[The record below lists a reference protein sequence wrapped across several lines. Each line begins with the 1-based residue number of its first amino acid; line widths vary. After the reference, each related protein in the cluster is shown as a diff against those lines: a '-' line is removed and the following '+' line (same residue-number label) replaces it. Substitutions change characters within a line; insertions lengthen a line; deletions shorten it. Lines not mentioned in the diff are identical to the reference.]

1 MLKRRILIVG
11 AAAMGAAPPA
21 RADPPV
27 WTVDGIAAGHA
38 DVVAYFTRGAVTRG
52 NDGIAT
58 VWRKETWIFEN
69 ADNRTKFAATPEAF
83 APQYGGFCC
92 MAMTEGKKSNGS
104 SMAWAIHKGKLYFA
118 GSPAVLANWK
128 LDPDKNIS
136 KADYWWKRSFAS
148 L

>member
-83 APQYGGFCC
+83 AP
-92 MAMTEGKKSNGS
+92 
-104 SMAWAIHKGKLYFA
+104 
-118 GSPAVLANWK
+118 
-128 LDPDKNIS
+128 
-136 KADYWWKRSFAS
+136 
-148 L
+148 